1 MSSSLTHP
9 VSLAATLVLA
19 TISYIAYKKIH
30 AVKQQANSEVKQQAN
45 SEVVLKRREDIKL
58 GEGSEQ
64 QGVKE
69 LR

>member
-1 MSSSLTHP
+1 MGNSFTHP
-9 VSLAATLVLA
+9 VSLAAALVLA
-19 TISYIAYKKIH
+19 TISYVAYNKIH
-30 AVKQQANSEVKQQAN
+30 SVKQQAN